1 VMLVLDL
8 SLLLELTI
16 RAHDLLVSDIRKA
29 MDEIASYHDKD

>member
-1 VMLVLDL
+1 MGDACSRPLI
-8 SLLLELTI
+8 TI